1 MYHDF
6 MKIISS
12 ICIAIFVLSSC
23 SSNSGTVASSTST
36 TIANVVISGF
46 SMAPGVDLSGASLGS
61 LDLHGVNLEGAD
73 LSNAMLISVNLAG
86 ANLKNANLSNAI
98 LNFADITG
106 ANLSGANLTGV
117 LANGA
122 KLTGSNL
129 EGANLTNAD
138 LTQVQMSRTNMKN
151 ANLTNAKMWSTTVD
165 LAEMDGANL
174 KGADVYNVDFEF
186 ARVSLKG
193 AIMPDGSVY
202 GAVTGSTIEQ
212 GLASAITDSL
222 VPILQSKGTVDR
234 QCVLDAV
241 SKLSEEELS
250 TVATNEVF
258 LASLSTCV
266 S

>member
-1 MYHDF
+1 MRI
-6 MKIISS
+6 KSS
-12 ICIAIFVLSSC
+12 LLLVAMIAIVGCGNSTDGAVTTTMTNAIITVRGYKIEPNANLVGAVLLQL
-23 SSNSGTVASSTST
+23 NL
-36 TIANVVISGF
+36 AN
-46 SMAPGVDLSGASLGS
+46 VDLSGA
-61 LDLHGVNLEGAD
+61 DLTGAD
-73 LSNAMLISVNLAG
+73 LQGSILTG
-86 ANLKNANLSNAI
+86 ANLANTELRDAI
-98 LNFADITG
+98 LTG